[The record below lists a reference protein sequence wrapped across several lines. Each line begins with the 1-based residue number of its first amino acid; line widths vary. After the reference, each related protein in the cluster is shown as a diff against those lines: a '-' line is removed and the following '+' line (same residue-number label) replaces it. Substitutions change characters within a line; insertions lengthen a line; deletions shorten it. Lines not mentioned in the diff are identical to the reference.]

1 MQTRIAAIVTLAL
14 VSVVAAVIAVKL
26 ARAVAR
32 HLARYLD
39 TVEGFAAAAA
49 GGRPVAPH
57 PARSPAPVEGFAAAV
72 AGCPTP
78 ASIGGR
84 PGRGRTPGLETSLRR
99 GG

>member
-39 TVEGFAAAAA
+39 TVEGFAAA
-49 GGRPVAPH
+49 
-57 PARSPAPVEGFAAAV
+57 V

-78 ASIGGR
+78 ASVGCR
-84 PGRGRTPGLETSLRR
+84 PARGRTPGLETAPRR
-99 GG
+99 GGPRASSASMPAH